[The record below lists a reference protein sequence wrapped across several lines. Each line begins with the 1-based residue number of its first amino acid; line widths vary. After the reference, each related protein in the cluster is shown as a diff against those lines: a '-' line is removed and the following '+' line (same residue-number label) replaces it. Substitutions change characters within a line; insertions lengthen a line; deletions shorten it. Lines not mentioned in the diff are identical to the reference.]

1 MNQISVIIVVL
12 SLMTVFPIMA
22 ADNYPEKP
30 VRLIVPFP
38 PGGGVDIFSR
48 VLAERLFEGW
58 GRQMVVDNRSG
69 AQGSVG
75 TALAAKAT
83 ADGYTLLVAHQGAL
97 TINPHLYRHLGY
109 DTPRDFVAVARGA
122 TATPMIVVNPS
133 IPAKSI
139 SDLVALAKKAPGKLS
154 FASTSSG
161 QQVVGE
167 LFKMTTGTDI
177 LHVPYKGGPPAVLDL
192 MAGNVSMIFASVA
205 TTLTQVKAGKLRPL
219 AVLSKTRNDA
229 MPNVPTAI
237 EAGYPELSAALVW
250 YGIVAPNGTPEAI
263 VSKISTDVISAVNTP
278 ELGKRFSTI
287 GLTPAASSAKE
298 FAEQIQSDFVLW
310 GKVVKAAG
318 IQAN

>member
-1 MNQISVIIVVL
+1 
-12 SLMTVFPIMA
+12 
-22 ADNYPEKP
+22 
-30 VRLIVPFP
+30 
-38 PGGGVDIFSR
+38 
-48 VLAERLFEGW
+48 VLAERLSEGW
-58 GRQMVVDNRSG
+58 GGRIVVDNRSG

-109 DTPRDFVAVARGA
+109 DTLRDLVAIARGA

-177 LHVPYKGGPPAVLDL
+177 LHVPYKG
-192 MAGNVSMIFASVA
+192 
-205 TTLTQVKAGKLRPL
+205 
-219 AVLSKTRNDA
+219 
-229 MPNVPTAI
+229 
-237 EAGYPELSAALVW
+237 
-250 YGIVAPNGTPEAI
+250 
-263 VSKISTDVISAVNTP
+263 
-278 ELGKRFSTI
+278 
-287 GLTPAASSAKE
+287 
-298 FAEQIQSDFVLW
+298 
-310 GKVVKAAG
+310 
-318 IQAN
+318 